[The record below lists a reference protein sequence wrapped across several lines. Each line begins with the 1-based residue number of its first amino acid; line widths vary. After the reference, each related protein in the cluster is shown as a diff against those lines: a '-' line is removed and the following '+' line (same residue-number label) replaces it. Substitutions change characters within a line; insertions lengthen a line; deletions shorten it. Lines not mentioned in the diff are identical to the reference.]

1 MYLLLYMISLGKK
14 INNNISTLGNKNLV
28 PIFVLGTKHIK
39 NLRQTHHQNKD
50 DEIKQKYSP
59 LEKR

>member
-28 PIFVLGTKHIK
+28 PLYVLRTKHVK
-39 NLRQTHHQNKD
+39 NLRQTHPHNR

>member
-14 INNNISTLGNKNLV
+14 INNNIATLGNKNLV
-28 PIFVLGTKHIK
+28 PLYVLGTKHVK
-39 NLRQTHHQNKD
+39 NLRQTHHHGR